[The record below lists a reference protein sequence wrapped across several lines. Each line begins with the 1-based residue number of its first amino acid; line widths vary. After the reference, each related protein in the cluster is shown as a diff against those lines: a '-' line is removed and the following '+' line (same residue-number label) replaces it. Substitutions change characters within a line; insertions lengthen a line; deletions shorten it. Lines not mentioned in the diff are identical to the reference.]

1 MAGVL
6 RRSVNVALGRTSMD
20 QEQDRSAR
28 GLELVGASGL
38 AIDRAALL
46 ANLGSI
52 DIEQSRAD
60 RAEGHHAEA
69 SATARPLGCPPGR
82 SPGDRPMPVD
92 ANRRIPSRLHGP
104 RPPFSAAGRLR
115 LNVQSYSMEALNWA
129 GGGSPNFAVDLAGV
143 RGGGLVSPATASRPP
158 IPEAPSVPASNPLM
172 LGQPGSSPALG
183 QGRPSSSSFGAALG
197 GRGH

>member
-38 AIDRAALL
+38 AFDRAALL

-60 RAEGHHAEA
+60 RAEGHYAEA

-104 RPPFSAAGRLR
+104 RPSFSAAGRLR
-115 LNVQSYSMEALNWA
+115 LDAKSYSVEALNWA
-129 GGGSPNFAVDLAGV
+129 GGGSPNFAVDSAGV

-158 IPEAPSVPASNPLM
+158 IPEAPLVPPDNPLISTQSGTVGQ
-172 LGQPGSSPALG
+172 LGIHYLCMQGPA
-183 QGRPSSSSFGAALG
+183 GREVTNA
-197 GRGH
+197 